1 MEIADE
7 YLEFLFIDS
16 NRDTDK
22 SKHKR
27 YRSLIDMRR
36 TDKDFTRESLIKIM
50 HKLQGIEPDILG
62 DLRDIKSYDSDIKK
76 AYAYINKA
84 LLSLEKIN
92 IFQENDLGSIIKGIN
107 LSGIN
112 MRSFNESKS
121 ALARQMGDLIMRFNT
136 GVRLEFVKEQFEWSK
151 LIDAAY
157 KEEGWSDARGD
168 D

>member
-22 SKHKR
+22 SKRKR

-50 HKLQGIEPDILG
+50 HKLQDIEPDILG